1 MDSDYTK
8 IMQDLQGD
16 KEYQKEVHRI
26 VEKEFNKIKNQ
37 YLQEFLNHPIT
48 QEIKGG
54 IDATNTSG
62 TLGGITN
69 LYSFIGFDAGS
80 DPTKPIED
88 LLEKSNYRIV
98 FNNKAL
104 DSSIIFDI
112 PTAVQIFEITP
123 MPWAVGRSWARG
135 IETGIS
141 GLGYY
146 LKKTPILY
154 PNRIDQW
161 NVPIIFLLLGF
172 SYFLSSFFSYRMAFH
187 YNEIEG
193 GIIGYIAAI
202 GSVLAVLLLSK
213 KIVKLPIQGTESKL
227 FVNKYI

>member
-69 LYSFIGFDAGS
+69 LYSFIGFDEGS
-80 DPTKPIED
+80 DPIKPIED

-104 DSSIIFDI
+104 DSSVIFDI

-146 LKKTPILY
+146 LKKIK
-154 PNRIDQW
+154 NSRSRFDIQ
-161 NVPIIFLLLGF
+161 
-172 SYFLSSFFSYRMAFH
+172 SSTYQVR
-187 YNEIEG
+187 
-193 GIIGYIAAI
+193 
-202 GSVLAVLLLSK
+202 
-213 KIVKLPIQGTESKL
+213 PGTVFK
-227 FVNKYI
+227 NTKYISDLINKFSKDLKSLNKITA